1 MIYQV
6 GHRAQCGK
14 CFLASLGPTCSSKD
28 IRENELMNLY
38 LFMAKKRRSLFLY
51 QFEPNPSH
59 IIRIPRV
66 PPNTDTSLGWLAEL
80 ADSAD
85 Q

>member
-38 LFMAKKRRSLFLY
+38 LFMAKKGGASSCTSSSQTHLTSSA
-51 QFEPNPSH
+51 SH
-59 IIRIPRV
+59 EFPQT
-66 PPNTDTSLGWLAEL
+66 PTLP
-80 ADSAD
+80 
-85 Q
+85 